1 MTFKEMSARVFEPVS
16 QWLMILGIIALLQ
29 PWSLFLHR
37 YGITIVIVGL
47 LTFMFTNWFGKP
59 DDAQD
64 GVFDVSDRH
73 EGKS

>member
-37 YGITIVIVGL
+37 YGMTIILVGL
-47 LTFMFTNWFGKP
+47 VSFIVFSHIKP
-59 DDAQD
+59 PPRAAQT
-64 GVFDVSDRH
+64 SEH
-73 EGKS
+73 

>member
-37 YGITIVIVGL
+37 YGMTIILVGL
-47 LTFMFTNWFGKP
+47 VGFTIFSHIKP
-59 DDAQD
+59 PPRAAET
-64 GVFDVSDRH
+64 SEH
-73 EGKS
+73 